1 MNLSLDQIRKQLR
14 KRGLK
19 FTNQRYAIYRALA
32 ASERHPSAEDLF
44 AKVRRDHPAL
54 SMNTVYNTLEALM
67 EVGVASEI
75 SLWHDR
81 ARFDAN
87 QSPHHHLVC
96 LGCKKIEDLYD
107 RSLDGLR
114 PSPRAS
120 HDYRITG
127 RRIEFH
133 GYCGDCRRKRN
144 QRSKTGPAKRPGS
157 SKRRR

>member
-1 MNLSLDQIRKQLR
+1 MNLTLDQIRKHFR

-32 ASERHPSAEDLF
+32 ASDRHPSAEDLF
-44 AKVRRDHPAL
+44 AKVKRTFPAL
-54 SMNTVYNTLEALM
+54 SMNTVYNTLEALQD
-67 EVGVASEI
+67 VGVASEI

-107 RSLDGLR
+107 RTLDGLS
-114 PSPRAS
+114 PSARAS
-120 HDYRITG
+120 HDYRITA

-133 GYCGDCRRKRN
+133 GYCGDCQRKLKN
-144 QRSKTGPAKRPGS
+144 KTGSGKSAGS
-157 SKRRR
+157 TKRRR